1 MSGVVAESLH
11 AACEQVCVCAQVLQR
26 RQRAQRVR
34 QRATDSVER
43 QFTAAQQQARAA
55 HTHEAW
61 HVSHGDVIEF
71 TRVHMHARARAP
83 HMVSRLPASQV
94 TPKKVHKS
102 VGVPAAAADHP
113 LVVPQAEPSVA
124 V

>member
-1 MSGVVAESLH
+1 
-11 AACEQVCVCAQVLQR
+11 VLQR

-34 QRATDSVER
+34 QRATDLIER
-43 QFTAAQQQARAA
+43 QFTAAQQQARA

-61 HVSHGDVIEF
+61 HVSRGNVIEF

-113 LVVPQAEPSVA
+113 LLVPQAEPSVA